1 MRRRKGF
8 PRSLFGWLEH
18 RLHQWGIRQ
27 LPTVFPGTALEQP
40 DLVVL
45 GALAASLDGASRGQ
59 LNQSSTA
66 PVDLL
71 LQFIECEEIR
81 FVGAGDRSLWLGST
95 DQYCKQMVHLC
106 WKLVDKIEVAAAVSI
121 AFPQHIRE
129 AMGKDALRTW
139 ALCLIQQHFGTTIN
153 GFNFVDSWRDGSAF
167 WALLAHT
174 EPSWREFSLDLNLKQ
189 TSWTANLER
198 AFKGFGSVGIPHIL
212 DAYEVAN
219 AKSVDAELKSQI
231 ILYVALVFN
240 HCMSCGI

>member
-1 MRRRKGF
+1 M
-8 PRSLFGWLEH
+8 
-18 RLHQWGIRQ
+18 Q
-27 LPTVFPGTALEQP
+27 
-40 DLVVL
+40 
-45 GALAASLDGASRGQ
+45 
-59 LNQSSTA
+59 
-66 PVDLL
+66 
-71 LQFIECEEIR
+71 
-81 FVGAGDRSLWLGST
+81 
-95 DQYCKQMVHLC
+95 
-106 WKLVDKIEVAAAVSI
+106 VAAAVSI

-212 DAYEVAN
+212 DAYEVRPVEYAPSATQMCINSRLQVAN